1 MSDPTSCRV
10 YHGRGDVYTLKPY
23 PEDRPRAYV
32 RPAPTIADRVAIS
45 EIMTREVVC
54 ARHDLRIDALVPVM
68 VRNHIGCIPVVDER
82 GRPVGMITK
91 LDLVEQLDRIDG
103 GDRLIPE
110 TAGDV
115 MMPLAMTLDER
126 ATVAHAAAMMALEDV
141 HHIPV
146 VTGGG
151 AVCGIV
157 STLDVVRWLARND
170 GFVAR
175 GSLNDLGDIA
185 ASDWTE
191 PTD

>member
-1 MSDPTSCRV
+1 MSDPTNCRV

-23 PEDRPRAYV
+23 PEPPCESV
-32 RPAPTIADRVAIS
+32 RPAPTIADRVPIS

-68 VRNHIGCIPVVDER
+68 VRNHIGCLPVVDER

-91 LDLVEQLDRIDG
+91 LDLVEQLDRA

-110 TAGDV
+110 TAADV

-146 VTGGG
+146 VAGGG

-157 STLDVVRWLARND
+157 STLDIVRWLARND

-175 GSLNDLGDIA
+175 GSASDLGDVA

>member
-1 MSDPTSCRV
+1 MSDSTSCRV
-10 YHGRGDVYTLKPY
+10 YHGRGDVYTLRPY
-23 PEDRPRAYV
+23 PDDRPRDFV
-32 RPAPTIADRVAIS
+32 QPVPTIADRVPIS
-45 EIMTREVVC
+45 EIMTRDVVC

-68 VRNHIGCIPVVDER
+68 VRNHIGCVPVVDER

-146 VTGGG
+146 VASGG

-170 GFVAR
+170 GFIAR
-175 GSLNDLGDIA
+175 ANANEAGDIP

-191 PTD
+191 PAD

>member
-1 MSDPTSCRV
+1 MSDSTSCRV
-10 YHGRGDVYTLKPY
+10 YHGRGDVYTLRPY
-23 PEDRPRAYV
+23 PDDPPRELAG
-32 RPAPTIADRVAIS
+32 PTPTIADRVPIS

-91 LDLVEQLDRIDG
+91 LDLIEQLDRIDG

-146 VTGGG
+146 VAGGG
-151 AVCGIV
+151 AICGIV

-175 GSLNDLGDIA
+175 GSAAEIGDIP
-185 ASDWTE
+185 ASDWSE
-191 PTD
+191 PGD

>member
-1 MSDPTSCRV
+1 
-10 YHGRGDVYTLKPY
+10 
-23 PEDRPRAYV
+23 
-32 RPAPTIADRVAIS
+32 
-45 EIMTREVVC
+45 VC

-68 VRNHIGCIPVVDER
+68 VRNHIGCVPVVDER

-91 LDLVEQLDRIDG
+91 LDLVDH
-103 GDRLIPE
+103 GDRVPE
-110 TAGDV
+110 TAADV

-146 VTGGG
+146 VTNGG

-170 GFVAR
+170 GFIAR
-175 GSLNDLGDIA
+175 SNDLGDRA
-185 ASDWTE
+185 AADWTE